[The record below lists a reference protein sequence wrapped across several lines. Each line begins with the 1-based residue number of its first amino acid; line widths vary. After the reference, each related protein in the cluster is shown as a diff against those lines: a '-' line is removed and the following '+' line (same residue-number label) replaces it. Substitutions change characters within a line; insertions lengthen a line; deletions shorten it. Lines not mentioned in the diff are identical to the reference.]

1 MLPSRFG
8 ESILS
13 QALNCIYFLPKFK
26 LWIKLF
32 RVSIMSDTEASSAL
46 TGWWIHSSVSC
57 QAKQWSDLFRS
68 KSWSFY
74 VNSTIIVFAIIRRRF
89 GQFGKIHPRR
99 TVWHWLIR
107 EKSQP
112 DLFSFFSFSLLFSFL
127 FLPFP
132 FTSGRL
138 SLPCLQLNFI
148 STMTNYKL
156 KTTKMTNCVFR
167 PIYVTTQLV
176 SACLTL
182 SKWIN
187 WSSMTLPDFDQMNFV
202 FIWVGSSS

>member
-1 MLPSRFG
+1 MSALARHLLQITTAARVG
-8 ESILS
+8 WAVAAIIESGMELI
-13 QALNCIYFLPKFK
+13 QFLPKFK

-32 RVSIMSDTEASSAL
+32 RVSIMSDTKASSAL
-46 TGWWIHSSVSC
+46 TGWWIHSGVSC

-112 DLFSFFSFSLLFSFL
+112 DLFSFFLFLFYFLSCFSLFL
-127 FLPFP
+127 SPP
-132 FTSGRL
+132 G
-138 SLPCLQLNFI
+138 
-148 STMTNYKL
+148 
-156 KTTKMTNCVFR
+156 
-167 PIYVTTQLV
+167 
-176 SACLTL
+176 
-182 SKWIN
+182 
-187 WSSMTLPDFDQMNFV
+187 D
-202 FIWVGSSS
+202 